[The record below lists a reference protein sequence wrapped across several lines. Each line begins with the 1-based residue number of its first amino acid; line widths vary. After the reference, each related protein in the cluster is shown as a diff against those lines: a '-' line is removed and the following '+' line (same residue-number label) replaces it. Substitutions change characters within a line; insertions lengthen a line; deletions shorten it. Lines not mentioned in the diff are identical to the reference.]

1 MRANDISGRIYHCK
15 RRPRGDSVAPPHPE
29 LPVIDDGMDSVE
41 AQRSVGYPG
50 SDSFS
55 VILAAVNSDYDK
67 LRGIFRFQLP
77 QLREYVKTVD
87 SPIGPEIQKDD
98 LAAQVGKP
106 ELFSAGMDP
115 VEIVG
120 ELGCSHSRFGGKL
133 SRHRLKS
140 SIFGRQDCTN
150 YATM

>member
-1 MRANDISGRIYHCK
+1 MHRIEPY
-15 RRPRGDSVAPPHPE
+15 RRITDFRCDS
-29 LPVIDDGMDSVE
+29 L
-41 AQRSVGYPG
+41 
-50 SDSFS
+50 S
-55 VILAAVNSDYDK
+55 VILAALNADYYK
-67 LRGIFRFQLP
+67 LARVLRFELP
-77 QLREYVKTVD
+77 QLREYMDAVD